1 MGIFDFLFGG
11 TESSI
16 ERHSKKVVNLNAQIE
31 ERNASAE
38 WLAENGSPE
47 AIAALLKRFSIRY
60 EHAMKDTEEKLF
72 IYAQL
77 RSIGP
82 NVVGPT
88 KSWIEK
94 NSNFAQPLKL
104 IEEFEGKEATIQFLL
119 DVLDKEN
126 DPFKPEKKRQI
137 LIKLASFKEPR
148 IAERIIKCLHDI
160 DDEVRLATV
169 EALDVQDLT
178 PQNEPEIR
186 RNLEEVLSNPEEES
200 NRFRVRIVEMYI
212 KRGWNIDSPEDYL
225 IENPPSGFSLVDG
238 KFVAQK

>member
-1 MGIFDFLFGG
+1 M
-11 TESSI
+11 
-16 ERHSKKVVNLNAQIE
+16 VNLNAQIE

-94 NSNFAQPLKL
+94 TQIFAQPLKL
-104 IEEFEGKEATIQFLL
+104 IEEFEGKEATIQFYWMFWIRKTILL
-119 DVLDKEN
+119 NPRKSDKSSSNLLLSKSHVLQRESSN
-126 DPFKPEKKRQI
+126 VCMI
-137 LIKLASFKEPR
+137 L
-148 IAERIIKCLHDI
+148 
-160 DDEVRLATV
+160 
-169 EALDVQDLT
+169 
-178 PQNEPEIR
+178 
-186 RNLEEVLSNPEEES
+186 
-200 NRFRVRIVEMYI
+200 MM
-212 KRGWNIDSPEDYL
+212 
-225 IENPPSGFSLVDG
+225 
-238 KFVAQK
+238 KFA